1 MMATDLAGMV
11 LGFFLTISILSYL
24 LLDDNLLFRLG
35 AHLLVGISAG
45 YLLAVMVRTVLWD
58 QYVAV
63 LLRDPWT
70 HLPGL
75 ILLLILTVL
84 MFLRFFARGSAI
96 STLPMAFLV
105 GVGAA
110 VVVGGSLT
118 GTFLPQ
124 AVAAA
129 EPSLIPFNSQGNPDL
144 ASMLEN
150 WFVLLGTL
158 ATLAYFHFGARPQGG
173 TASARPPVIRQIAV
187 VGRGVL
193 MITLG
198 VLYAGALLS
207 SLAVF
212 VERIYFL
219 VQTVILLTGGAV

>member
-1 MMATDLAGMV
+1 MILTDVPGMV
-11 LGFFLTISILSYL
+11 VGFVLTLLILSYML
-24 LLDDNLLFRLG
+24 FDDNMLFRLG

-45 YLLAVMVRTVLWD
+45 YLLAVMVRTVLVD
-58 QYVAV
+58 QYLAV
-63 LLRDPWT
+63 LFRKPMEQ
-70 HLPGL
+70 LPIL
-75 ILLLILTVL
+75 ILVVVLTLLML
-84 MFLRFFARGSAI
+84 LRIFGRTPGVA
-96 STLPMAFLV
+96 TLPMAFLV

-129 EPSLIPFNSQGNPDL
+129 EPSLLPFDPARNLDI
-144 ASMLEN
+144 ASLVEN
-150 WFVLLGTL
+150 WVVLLGTL
-158 ATLAYFHFGARPQGG
+158 ATLAYFHFGARPRGG
-173 TASARPPVIRQIAV
+173 TATAQPPVIREIAV

-212 VERIYFL
+212 VDRIVFL
-219 VQTVILLTGGAV
+219 IRTIVVLSGGSV